1 MATVKAGRNKTI
13 DTPLSEGQIYLDRC
27 IAVTQRQVDLG
38 GVLDK
43 TVIGDMLDV
52 CSLLPPKSID
62 LIIADPPY
70 NLTKS
75 FNGTTFTKKKEADY
89 EEYTRQWLSAI
100 KPLLKDDASIYVC
113 CDWETSLIV
122 GKVGRLVIL
131 HRSCAEITSR
141 AVSTEVTSCGSL
153 KALKIFLKTLSFCI
167 ILTKTIPLKKIL
179 TVW

>member
-75 FNGTTFTKKKEADY
+75 FNGTTFTKKK
-89 EEYTRQWLSAI
+89 
-100 KPLLKDDASIYVC
+100 KPTMKNTHAN
-113 CDWETSLIV
+113 
-122 GKVGRLVIL
+122 G
-131 HRSCAEITSR
+131 
-141 AVSTEVTSCGSL
+141 
-153 KALKIFLKTLSFCI
+153 
-167 ILTKTIPLKKIL
+167 
-179 TVW
+179 

>member
-62 LIIADPPY
+62 LIIAARER
-70 NLTKS
+70 TWRKS
-75 FNGTTFTKKKEADY
+75 KLEKWDGRY
-89 EEYTRQWLSAI
+89 L
-100 KPLLKDDASIYVC
+100 VC
-113 CDWETSLIV
+113 Y
-122 GKVGRLVIL
+122 K
-131 HRSCAEITSR
+131 
-141 AVSTEVTSCGSL
+141 
-153 KALKIFLKTLSFCI
+153 
-167 ILTKTIPLKKIL
+167 
-179 TVW
+179 

>member
-62 LIIADPPY
+62 LIIADPHKQIISDM
-70 NLTKS
+70 LTFEQRLTERK
-75 FNGTTFTKKKEADY
+75 
-89 EEYTRQWLSAI
+89 
-100 KPLLKDDASIYVC
+100 
-113 CDWETSLIV
+113 TSV
-122 GKVGRLVIL
+122 
-131 HRSCAEITSR
+131 
-141 AVSTEVTSCGSL
+141 
-153 KALKIFLKTLSFCI
+153 F
-167 ILTKTIPLKKIL
+167 
-179 TVW
+179 